1 MISSFYTIAELNQI
15 GLKSIGENVMISRF
29 AQFYGVEKMEIGNH
43 VRIDD
48 FCILS
53 GNIKL
58 GNYIHISAYSAL
70 YGKFGIEMEDYTGL
84 SPRCT
89 VFSATDDFSGDYLIG
104 PMVDSK
110 YTNVF
115 GGKVHIKRF
124 SQLGANCVVLPQ
136 VLINDGVAVGAMSLI
151 TKDLEAWKV
160 YAGIPAKIINDRNK
174 ELINFVNE
182 QK

>member
-1 MISSFYTIAELNQI
+1 MISSFYTISEPNQI

-29 AQFYGVEKMEIGNH
+29 AQFYGVENMEIGHH

-53 GNIKL
+53 GNITL
-58 GNYIHISAYSAL
+58 GNYLHISAYSAL

-110 YTNVF
+110 YTNVI
-115 GGKVHIKRF
+115 GGKVQIKRF

-160 YAGIPAKIINDRNK
+160 YAGIPAKILNDRNK
-174 ELINFVNE
+174 GLINFVNE